1 MGTADG
7 EPVRETVSL
16 QSTDL
21 DGLFVDWL
29 SEVLFL
35 FEARGLVPREVTVR
49 IDGTRLEATIDG
61 LKATSFEQIGPAVKA
76 VTYHGLELS
85 DTQARVYI
93 DV

>member
-1 MGTADG
+1 MGTAQG
-7 EPVRETVSL
+7 EPLRESVSL
-16 QSTDL
+16 QSPDL

-35 FEARGLVPREVTVR
+35 FEAREFVPLTAAVK
-49 IDGTRLEATIDG
+49 IDGTKLEATLEG
-61 LKATSFEQIGPAVKA
+61 VKATSFEQTGPAVKA

-85 DTQARVYI
+85 DAEARVYI